1 LQLKKKS
8 EGKNNPLNG
17 RLNWKQKK
25 ITKGQ
30 KYQKY
35 EDQIRKNKTQQ
46 TWIEGWY
53 WKQIKPWQKGQGKK
67 LEIKKDEIGR
77 KEMINWNWR
86 IKLKK
91 KTKLLWKKLK
101 RKVINQKNKD

>member
-1 LQLKKKS
+1 MEVKLKT
-8 EGKNNPLNG
+8 KN
-17 RLNWKQKK
+17 

-46 TWIEGWY
+46 TWIEWWY
-53 WKQIKPWQKGQGKK
+53 WKQIKPWQKGQGRK

-77 KEMINWNWR
+77 KKND
-86 IKLKK
+86 KLELKDKIEKKNKTSMKKAKK
-91 KTKLLWKKLK
+91 KSYKSKE
-101 RKVINQKNKD
+101 

>member
-1 LQLKKKS
+1 MEVKLKT
-8 EGKNNPLNG
+8 KN
-17 RLNWKQKK
+17 

-46 TWIEGWY
+46 TWIEWWY
-53 WKQIKPWQKGQGKK
+53 WKQIKPWQKGQGRK

-77 KEMINWNWR
+77 KKND
-86 IKLKK
+86 KLELKDKIEKK
-91 KTKLLWKKLK
+91 KQNFYEKS
-101 RKVINQKNKD
+101 

>member
-1 LQLKKKS
+1 M
-8 EGKNNPLNG
+8 NG

-25 ITKGQ
+25 TKGQ

-53 WKQIKPWQKGQGKK
+53 WKQIKP
-67 LEIKKDEIGR
+67 
-77 KEMINWNWR
+77 
-86 IKLKK
+86 
-91 KTKLLWKKLK
+91 
-101 RKVINQKNKD
+101 

>member
-1 LQLKKKS
+1 
-8 EGKNNPLNG
+8 LNG

-30 KYQKY
+30 KY

-46 TWIEGWY
+46 TWIEWWY